1 VIEAAPDLVMLNRRR
16 HIKRDRDKEMYL
28 DSRCQVVPILNPSLV
43 NIYRQ
48 LRIISVPFALFL
60 IIFLFFV
67 CIHDSILGRGPPTFQ
82 PIKNLHLHIISHPN
96 TFPYLFIS
104 VFTNRAVLGY
114 ISHKPKMCFTEPSH
128 SSRHGKRYYKEER
141 EVVIAPRPVKNHHH
155 HTSSHRSSYSGTPA
169 RTSYTQVTRTVAARP
184 ANGGRVTYV
193 PSPRQS
199 TNSYRRSGP
208 VIVEQQRRSTQYI
221 R

>member
-1 VIEAAPDLVMLNRRR
+1 
-16 HIKRDRDKEMYL
+16 
-28 DSRCQVVPILNPSLV
+28 VPILNPSLV

-60 IIFLFFV
+60 IIFLLFV
-67 CIHDSILGRGPPTFQ
+67 CIHDTKHPRPRASHFPTHKESSPPYYLTSEYISIIYSSL
-82 PIKNLHLHIISHPN
+82 S
-96 TFPYLFIS
+96 S
-104 VFTNRAVLGY
+104 TNRAVLGY

-141 EVVIAPRPVKNHHH
+141 EVVIAPRPVKNYNH